1 MDGTVTNKV
10 LVYERRDL
18 TLIQLIKNRYLPLKN
33 IHVDCKTR
41 KYLIEKIGF
50 SRSITDK
57 TIFDRMLLV
66 EKIERKGY
74 SEKEA
79 TELLGINKL
88 ISESNILSR
97 VQEKLIMGKTLTNTD
112 IDIINEF
119 HSKIKLN
126 LNIFKI
132 MVNIIFDPIDRIPK
146 KMN

>member
-18 TLIQLIKNRYLPLKN
+18 ALIQLIKNRYLPLKN

-66 EKIERKGY
+66 GKIERKGY
-74 SEKEA
+74 SEKESM
-79 TELLGINKL
+79 ELLGINKL
-88 ISESNILSR
+88 ISESDILR
-97 VQEKLIMGKTLTNTD
+97 GIQDDLINGKTLTNAD
-112 IDIINEF
+112 MHIINEF
-119 HSKIKLN
+119 HSKMKLN
-126 LNIFKI
+126 LNIFEMI
-132 MVNIIFDPIDRIPK
+132 VNTISDPIDRIPK
-146 KMN
+146 KKN